1 MNMEKIKKSIIILL
15 AVVLIS
21 ACDLNKLDNPSLL
34 SASNADVAL
43 LLNGTQINFADFF
56 YNMSDAGMQV
66 SRMVHMYGPIY
77 NNWFIP
83 SYFNYHWQAG
93 YVNMLV
99 NTTNVIDLAPNK
111 GWYNHSGMAKVL
123 KAYTGLILTD
133 FFGDVPYS
141 QASNP
146 AVLNPPADKS
156 ADIYTAAS
164 AL

>member
-56 YNMSDAGMQV
+56 YNMSDEGMQV
-66 SRMVHMYGPIY
+66 SRLLHMYGPIY
-77 NNWFIP
+77 NNWFIR
-83 SYFNYHWQAG
+83 SYFNYHWKTG

-99 NTTNVIDLAPNK
+99 NTNNDIELATMKVWYSHLVI
-111 GWYNHSGMAKVL
+111 
-123 KAYTGLILTD
+123 
-133 FFGDVPYS
+133 
-141 QASNP
+141 
-146 AVLNPPADKS
+146 
-156 ADIYTAAS
+156 
-164 AL
+164 